1 MDVREGDLVVLK
13 SGGVMLTV
21 TGAYDD
27 RVEVA
32 WSDGRHTYQY
42 TYPRAVLL
50 KAQLT
55 ELEPLPGPADMS
67 DRTH

>member
-13 SGGVMLTV
+13 SGGAMLTV
-21 TGAYDD
+21 TGVYDD

-42 TYPRAVLL
+42 TYPGAVLL
-50 KAQLT
+50 KVQLI
-55 ELEPLPGPADMS
+55 ELQPLPAAVDMS